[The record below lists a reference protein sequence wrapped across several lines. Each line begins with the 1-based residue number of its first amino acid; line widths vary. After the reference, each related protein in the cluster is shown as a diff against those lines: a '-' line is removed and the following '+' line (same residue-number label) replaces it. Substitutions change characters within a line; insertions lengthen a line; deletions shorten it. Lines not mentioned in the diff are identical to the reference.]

1 MMEEKVLIKSEPSKI
16 AKYICIGVSVACLVT
31 SFIFLLIWIGQ
42 TNKNWSW
49 YKQQC
54 WNRSYIGNYKY
65 EYECEIC
72 GKIYETDA
80 DVKAHLSSSHWI
92 VPFRH
97 AFVGYNYG
105 DSIGSIA
112 VPILHWSFIGGIGI
126 VYLMYWL
133 FLRLN
138 MTITDKNIR
147 GRTFWG
153 KEVVLPIYMVSSYS
167 KNNLFSSVTVSTGSG
182 RITFFGMDNYEKI
195 SAVLQQILN
204 ERQEKTVIGEN
215 LSTQNRGSNN
225 LEDLAKLKTLLDDN
239 IITQEEFEAKKKQ
252 LLGL

>member
-1 MMEEKVLIKSEPSKI
+1 MEEKVLIKSEPSKI
-16 AKYICIGVSVACLVT
+16 LKYICIGVSAVLLIA

-42 TNKNWSW
+42 TNENWSL
-49 YKQQC
+49 YKQHYC
-54 WNRSYIGNYKY
+54 WYRDYNSQ
-65 EYECEIC
+65 YECGIC
-72 GKIYETDA
+72 GKLYETSTE
-80 DVKAHLSSSHWI
+80 VRSHLSSSHLI
-92 VPFRH
+92 AQFNI
-97 AFVGYNYG
+97 AFTGYKYWG
-105 DSIGSIA
+105 STGSIA
-112 VPILHWSFIGGIGI
+112 IPILHWSFIGGIGI

-133 FLRLN
+133 FLRSN

-153 KEVVLPIYMVSSYS
+153 KEVVLPIHMISAYS

-182 RITFFGMDNYEKI
+182 RITFFWMDNYKKI

-225 LEDLAKLKTLLDDN
+225 LEELAKLKTLLDDN
-239 IITQEEFEAKKKQ
+239 VLTQEEFDAKKKQ